1 MKIKVV
7 YTTHCKDA
15 KLLAEDIARYAKTY
29 AQSIDNFDFNEYID
43 LLVIGFEDYVCL
55 NDKELEEFIIKLQ
68 RKYIKN
74 VALFNL
80 FCFSNKKM
88 EKAIE
93 LCQKNDLPLMR
104 ETYSSKRKLMPQNKL
119 SNDTIEGGRLYITD
133 MITICRNYY

>member
-1 MKIKVV
+1 MKVKVV

-29 AQSIDNFDFNEYID
+29 AQSIDDFDFNENID
-43 LLVIGFEDYVCL
+43 LLVIGFEDYLCIH
-55 NDKELEEFIIKLQ
+55 DKELEEFITRLK

-80 FCFSNKKM
+80 FYFSNKQM

-104 ETYSSKRKLMPQNKL
+104 ETYSSKRKLKPQKRL
-119 SNDTIEGGRLYITD
+119 SNDTIEGGRLYIVD